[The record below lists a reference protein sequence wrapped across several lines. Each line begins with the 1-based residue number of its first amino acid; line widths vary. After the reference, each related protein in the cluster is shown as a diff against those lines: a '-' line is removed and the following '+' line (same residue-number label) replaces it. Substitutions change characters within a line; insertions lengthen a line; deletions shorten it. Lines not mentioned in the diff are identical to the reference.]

1 MISDLMLWFQ
11 LISFQFSHSH
21 FEDSVDAGF
30 LPRMLQHLVHLPP
43 LHHLRILLP
52 LKRSL
57 FSRLWMKCGHSL
69 CGRLSFTTSS
79 SSLFMD
85 SASSLSTSAFHIRIH
100 LHHHHPHH
108 LSSLLCLY
116 LDTPTFHY
124 DFGLCICFEWHGFVL
139 IVWYFMDNMLFPYAL
154 DIFGLMCCIEISIT
168 NHMCWL
174 NIDLCIVLL
183 Q

>member
-1 MISDLMLWFQ
+1 MIDHLMLWFQ
-11 LISFQFSHSH
+11 PISYLFFDFH
-21 FEDSVDAGF
+21 FRVNVDVELLQY
-30 LPRMLQHLVHLPP
+30 LPRLLQP
-43 LHHLRILLP
+43 LHLLYHIPSILL
-52 LKRSL
+52 LKKLL
-57 FSRLWMKCGHSL
+57 FSSLWMRWGHSL
-69 CGRLSFTTSS
+69 CGRLSFTSSS

-85 SASSLSTSAFHIRIH
+85 NASSLSTSAFHICIH

-154 DIFGLMCCIEISIT
+154 DNFGLMCCIEISIT

-174 NIDLCIVLL
+174 KIDLCIVLL